1 MKKLI
6 FAICFSFLSVMGAF
20 AQEVVAGVDDPY
32 SVKASYLV
40 VNGFTEKQVLDVVH
54 ALFKYADNRYDEE
67 RGVFTLSAMDF
78 YYICSVVGFSVDES
92 ADYALGVLKNAVA
105 AKTAVQSKVRINP
118 QYEGTDLTQYHTSF
132 SMNDPG
138 AAIKFRSEYSLQLKQ
153 KYCQYGKK
161 WSFSDQGFFCD
172 GVNVLDYVDDN
183 SKKELMKLLNGVPG
197 MIDIYLS
204 DDGQKYEVWTWR

>member
-105 AKTAVQSKVRINP
+105 AKTAVHAKIRINP
-118 QYEGTDLTQYHTSF
+118 EYETIDLTKYESRYPKE
-132 SMNDPG
+132 NIG
-138 AAIKFRSEYSLQLKQ
+138 WRGNEFRQEYSFLIKE
-153 KYCQYGKK
+153 KYCQHGDLIIDKGVFCGKVNLLDHVDEHGKQELSLLLYG
-161 WSFSDQGFFCD
+161 SPALIGHVEQD
-172 GVNVLDYVDDN
+172 GTV
-183 SKKELMKLLNGVPG
+183 
-197 MIDIYLS
+197 
-204 DDGQKYEVWTWR
+204 YEVYAWR